1 MNIHGAG
8 SITGLLSADYDVL
21 FEIYFVTVFGIY
33 IINLINQKR
42 IANKLNKELNNGNV
56 KINREE
62 ILVLIEFIGIM
73 IFIILILNITTRIQ
87 DSKITEYN
95 ALNSSISN
103 EITASGNEEDDDL
116 FSGNEDKE
124 ADDLFQEYNQN
135 EETKDV
141 DSKRNDRVNE

>member
-73 IFIILILNITTRIQ
+73 IFIILILNITTRLE
-87 DSKITEYN
+87 DSKIIEYN

-135 EETKDV
+135 EETTDV

>member
-87 DSKITEYN
+87 YSKITEYN

-135 EETKDV
+135 EETTDV

>member
-135 EETKDV
+135 EETTDV

>member
-1 MNIHGAG
+1 MNINGAG
-8 SITGLLSADYDVL
+8 SITGLLSSDYDVL

-56 KINREE
+56 KINR
-62 ILVLIEFIGIM
+62 VGIM

-103 EITASGNEEDDDL
+103 EITDSGNEADDDL
-116 FSGNEDKE
+116 FSGFEDKE

-135 EETKDV
+135 EKNTDV
-141 DSKRNDRVNE
+141 DSKRNDKVNE

>member
-8 SITGLLSADYDVL
+8 SITGLLSSDYDVL

-103 EITASGNEEDDDL
+103 EITDSGNEADDDL
-116 FSGNEDKE
+116 FSGFEDKE

-135 EETKDV
+135 EKNTDV
-141 DSKRNDRVNE
+141 DSKRNDKVNE

>member
-73 IFIILILNITTRIQ
+73 IFIILILNITTRLE

-135 EETKDV
+135 EETTDV